1 LLKIAVAFS
10 GKVPSAAKPTDT
22 KIKYFNM
29 KLSRFYKIQRSPM
42 KTISFLALTSL
53 LTFAAEPGG
62 KPYMNEIR
70 IERHKAV
77 PMRDGV
83 SLFADVYRPAAEG
96 RYPTI
101 LVRTPYGL
109 QRDGIHETM
118 IKFAQ
123 RGYSVVVTDNRGRYE
138 SGGNWDPFRFEAA
151 DGYDCIEWAAKQNF
165 SNGKVAMQGGSYL
178 GHVQWA
184 AASQQPPSLV
194 AMFPALA
201 STNLYANWITHGGAF
216 RLSFN
221 YGWGVVRM
229 PNRIMLPQY
238 WHTEAYTP
246 EELKYENI
254 LRHLPLATGD
264 LKSAGSEVKHY
275 RDWLAHPSYDAY
287 WKSISDEE
295 RMDKMKVP
303 AEVSGGWFDIF
314 LAGTINGYTMMKQ
327 KAATDAAR
335 KHSRMI
341 IGPWGHGPTQKY
353 GDVDF
358 GKDAMID
365 QFEEELR
372 FFDFHVKGLKNGL
385 DNNMP
390 VKLFY
395 MGVNKWRSEADWP
408 IPNTKFRELY
418 LAAKSPANSV
428 RSGGTLS
435 FDKPASA
442 ATDQYRYDPQNP
454 VMTLGGNN
462 CCGTPTLAGPKDQRP
477 IEQRE
482 DVLVY
487 TGDFLKDP
495 ITIAGPVKMKL
506 TAATDGPDTDWM
518 VKLIDVYPN
527 GFAMPIAEGI
537 LRARFRNGLDKPELL
552 TPNTSYEFTVDMAG
566 TANTFQAGHRIRID
580 ITSSNFPQFDRNP
593 NTGEPLATAT
603 KTRVAQ
609 QTIHLG
615 GPKPSHIILPVVGNP

>member
-1 LLKIAVAFS
+1 MSILLES
-10 GKVPSAAKPTDT
+10 NEAAMQAL
-22 KIKYFNM
+22 Y
-29 KLSRFYKIQRSPM
+29 L
-42 KTISFLALTSL
+42 FLLFLPLAG
-53 LTFAAEPGG
+53 FAAEPGG
-62 KPYMNEIR
+62 KPYMYEIR

-77 PMRDGV
+77 PMRDSV
-83 SLFADVYRPAAEG
+83 TLYADVYRPSSEG
-96 RYPTI
+96 RYPTL

-109 QRDGIHETM
+109 QRDGVHETM

-123 RGYSVVVTDNRGRYE
+123 RGYSVVVVDNRGRYE
-138 SGGNWDPFRFEAA
+138 SGGNWDPFRSEAQ
-151 DGYDCIEWAAKQNF
+151 DGYDAIEWAAKQNF
-165 SNGKVAMQGGSYL
+165 SNGKVATQGGSYL

-201 STNLYANWITHGGAF
+201 STNIYANWITHGGAF

-254 LRHLPLATGD
+254 LWHLPLNTGD

-275 RDWLAHPSYDAY
+275 RDWLAHPSYDSY
-287 WKSISDEE
+287 WKAISDEE
-295 RMDKMKVP
+295 RMNKMQVP

-327 KAATDAAR
+327 QAATERAR
-335 KHSRMI
+335 KNTRMI

-358 GKDAMID
+358 GKDAMIN
-365 QFEEELR
+365 QFDEELA
-372 FFDFHVKGLKNGL
+372 FFDHNLKGLDNGL
-385 DNNMP
+385 DRNLP
-390 VKLFY
+390 VKIFY
-395 MGVNKWRSEADWP
+395 MGVNKWRSEKDWP
-408 IPNTKFRELY
+408 IPDTNYRELY
-418 LAAKSPANSV
+418 LGGAGAANSV
-428 RSGGTLS
+428 RGGGTLS
-435 FDKPASA
+435 FDKPA
-442 ATDQYRYDPQNP
+442 ATQIHQYNYNP
-454 VMTLGGNN
+454 EEPVLTMGGNN
-462 CCGTPTLAGPKDQRP
+462 CCGTPTPAGPKDQRH
-477 IEQRE
+477 IEGRN

-487 TGDFLKDP
+487 TSEFLKTP
-495 ITIAGPVKMKL
+495 ISIAGPVKMKL

-518 VKLIDVYPN
+518 VKLVDVYPN
-527 GFAMPIAEGI
+527 GFAMPVAEGI

-552 TPNTSYEFTVDMAG
+552 TPNTVYDFTVDLVG
-566 TANTFQAGHRIRID
+566 TANVFQPGHRIRVD

-593 NTGEPLATAT
+593 NTGEALGAGTR
-603 KTRVAQ
+603 TRVARQ
-609 QTIHLG
+609 SVHTG
-615 GPKPSHIILPVVGNP
+615 GPRPSHIVLPVVTQP